1 MHSLVWLYLEILPL
15 LAKLRDRQELFLS
28 HSNGGLPTES
38 LTLGACRKALAS
50 ARRGVKS
57 RPMPQNPLRVI
68 LLAGLFAAVAVP
80 PSSAQVTYTYTG
92 NHFAFFQDGEPP
104 SGSYTTAMSV
114 FGFFV
119 VANAF
124 TPFVGY
130 NFTPLAYEF
139 TDGRTVFNSSGSP
152 AGSAYFE
159 IVTDASG
166 QIDWWNIQLRDEPTP
181 GNIRQ
186 IFAASTAPL
195 TGQDSGVFQ
204 VSLNDVPGFDT
215 GWVNSLPGSWTVS
228 AAPEPGSGALLL
240 AALGLLG
247 GTARRRP

>member
-1 MHSLVWLYLEILPL
+1 MNPPQDQLPL
-15 LAKLRDRQELFLS
+15 
-28 HSNGGLPTES
+28 NC
-38 LTLGACRKALAS
+38 GAFRKPA
-50 ARRGVKS
+50 
-57 RPMPQNPLRVI
+57 PIRVMLI
-68 LLAGLFAAVAVP
+68 AGLLAAVAAP
-80 PSSAQVTYTYTG
+80 PGSAQVTYSYTG
-92 NHFAFFQDGEPP
+92 NHFALFQDSEPP
-104 SGSYTTAMSV
+104 SGSYTTAMNVS
-114 FGFFV
+114 GFFV

-124 TPFVGY
+124 TPLFGY

-152 AGSAYFE
+152 AASAYFE

-204 VSLNDVPGFDT
+204 VSIDNVISFDT
-215 GWVNSLPGSWTVS
+215 GWINSQPGTWTAT
-228 AAPEPGSGALLL
+228 AAPEPASGALLL
-240 AALGLLG
+240 AGLSVLG
-247 GTARRRP
+247 GTARRRTRRVRGLVTH